1 MILKARWLST
11 SHLFPEALIHWEVY
25 IDLRTQISQIMSEV
39 SGFKMPLFTAK
50 ILVDSRSCLVLSNSN
65 WAQHRIGQR
74 LLSSFGPVARTPLMH
89 PASSHQSTWIY
100 HCTCTKSN
108 QPVLHFFAGKSTLLI
123 FPRVLNL
130 KLYTCTAGAQPCSAL
145 LGMPGAPSAE
155 CLEPLQGTHHFSCF
169 EHLKGESFV
178 KAM

>member
-1 MILKARWLST
+1 VRCQ
-11 SHLFPEALIHWEVY
+11 
-25 IDLRTQISQIMSEV
+25 DLRCHCSLQKCLWIRAVV
-39 SGFKMPLFTAK
+39 SFCQTATEPSTALGRAFYHRSDQWQEPPWCIQHPV
-50 ILVDSRSCLVLSNSN
+50 ILRSD
-65 WAQHRIGQR
+65 
-74 LLSSFGPVARTPLMH
+74 
-89 PASSHQSTWIY
+89 QSTCIY

-108 QPVLHFFAGKSTLLI
+108 QPVLLFFAGKSTLLI